1 MMQEQNIR
9 FRDITID
16 DDVERLMVL
25 RKRYNLRQ
33 YELANA
39 LGVSE
44 NYLGAIENRVNPL
57 TKKMIRKLDTYLE
70 EMLWR

>member
-57 TKKMIRKLDTYLE
+57 TKKMIRKLDEYLE

>member
-1 MMQEQNIR
+1 MQEQNIR

-57 TKKMIRKLDTYLE
+57 TKKMIRKLDEYLE